1 MNELEKIISLA
12 SEIEIAEKDA
22 DIVSSVAEA
31 NYYYK
36 KYLPSLY
43 KEMNKCYDTLL
54 DKLYA
59 TQKHSVY
66 RFQLSIIEDP

>member
-1 MNELEKIISLA
+1 MNDLEKIISLA
-12 SEIEIAEKDA
+12 SEIEIAEMDA
-22 DIVSSVAEA
+22 DIVCNVEEA

-43 KEMNKCYDTLL
+43 KEMNKSYDKLL

-59 TQKHSVY
+59 TQKHSAY
-66 RFQLSIIEDP
+66 RFQLTVIADP